1 MIGNGA
7 SAQGVSYTPS
17 VMASNASASKKGTV
31 YVVDDERPVASLLE
45 SLLLDA
51 GYEVFV
57 SYGSEEA
64 LEELRSFEG
73 GIDLFIIDVVLPAIS
88 GPDLAQELEEMFPGS
103 AILFTSGYGQGAGA
117 ALRRRNPDASFL
129 AKPFVID
136 EVGAAVAEAIESRR
150 AAAG

>member
-1 MIGNGA
+1 M
-7 SAQGVSYTPS
+7 V
-17 VMASNASASKKGTV
+17 SNAFASVKGTV

-45 SLLLDA
+45 SILLEA

-64 LEELRSFEG
+64 LAELRTFDG
-73 GIDLFIIDVVLPAIS
+73 DIDLFIIDVVLPGLS
-88 GPDLAQELEEMFPGS
+88 GPDLAQELEPLFPRS

-117 ALRRRNPDASFL
+117 ALRRSNPEASFL
-129 AKPFVID
+129 PKPFVIA
-136 EVGAAVAEAIESRR
+136 EVQSAAAAAIEKCR